1 MQIGWGQLLF
11 IGFLVFLLFG
21 NLPKLL
27 KDLTTGIQEIKKTQ
41 KEKSSVLNN
50 KVIEEDL
57 DKNKKKI

>member
-1 MQIGWGQLLF
+1 MQIGWGQVLF
-11 IGFLVFLLFG
+11 IGFLIFLLFG

-27 KDLTTGIQEIKKTQ
+27 KDLTTGIQEIKKIQ

-50 KVIEEDL
+50 KVIENV

>member
-50 KVIEEDL
+50 KVIEEDT